1 MRERFSSRVGKI
13 LPAGRGSKVRLFSVG
28 SSLHVHDD
36 RDVIAGKTRV
46 RKGDALGDGG
56 ERRERGDGARG
67 EIARRR
73 PDVIE
78 RADEASH
85 VVCPLGESARGDEV
99 AGYAEAGAASDRM
112 RAR

>member
-13 LPAGRGSKVRLFSVG
+13 LPAGRASNARLFSVG

-78 RADEASH
+78 RADEAMYIQKR
-85 VVCPLGESARGDEV
+85 LKNKAR
-99 AGYAEAGAASDRM
+99 A
-112 RAR
+112 